1 MRHAR
6 GRAGAAAEACAKD
19 ARRRQSA
26 GDDDVHDAGSNAKV
40 CGIAPTTKPTT
51 RKRTRE
57 NLLEKVDDEEEEEKE
72 RSSRGTDAMISEATM
87 GWGEEVEKRLGN
99 LGDSTSVELSDE
111 LEDLSPRFLSGEWP
125 SADGLG
131 VMRAPDA
138 LSVPM
143 ASLQTSLPV
152 SAINDDVAIVA
163 MLAYDVYI
171 EPTSGRAFVP
181 THGENEND
189 SSSLMA
195 PLPTMDDLVSSSTMT
210 TTTTT
215 TTTKS
220 LGDARARRREYER
233 LRSAERRHKQTPEQR
248 ERERIRS
255 RERRARMTDE
265 QRRAV
270 ADAKFQKRAALKASR
285 IIEDRARLR

>member
-1 MRHAR
+1 MRYTR
-6 GRAGAAAEACAKD
+6 GRPGAAAEACAKD

-40 CGIAPTTKPTT
+40 CGIAPTTKQTT

-57 NLLEKVDDEEEEEKE
+57 NLSEKVDDEEEEEKE

-99 LGDSTSVELSDE
+99 LGGSTAVELSDE
-111 LEDLSPRFLSGEWP
+111 LEDLSPRVLSGEWP

-163 MLAYDVYI
+163 MLAHDAYI
-171 EPTSGRAFVP
+171 EPTSGGAFVP

-195 PLPTMDDLVSSSTMT
+195 PLPTTDDLVSSSTMT
-210 TTTTT
+210 TMTTTTT

-220 LGDARARRREYER
+220 LGDARARRRDYER
-233 LRSAERRHKQTPEQR
+233 LRSAERRRKQTPEQR

-270 ADAKFQKRAALKASR
+270 ADAKFQKRAALKASK
-285 IIEDRARLR
+285 RLR